1 MNNPANLFC
10 DNQVVIHITSIPI
23 FY

>member
-10 DNQVVIHITSIPI
+10 DNQVVIHITLIPI